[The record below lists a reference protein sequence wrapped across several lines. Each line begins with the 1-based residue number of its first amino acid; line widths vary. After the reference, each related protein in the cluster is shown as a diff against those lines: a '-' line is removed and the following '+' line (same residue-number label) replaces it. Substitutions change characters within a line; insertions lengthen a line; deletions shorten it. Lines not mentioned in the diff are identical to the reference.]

1 MLSLQGVARWGQTPQ
16 NARNR
21 KAALGGPS
29 RMSAA
34 MEAEMARRL
43 EAFAKLGMSLT
54 IGAGEMTPPDHP
66 GAPIKSL

>member
-1 MLSLQGVARWGQTPQ
+1 
-16 NARNR
+16 
-21 KAALGGPS
+21 
-29 RMSAA
+29 MSAA